1 MSLPSR
7 SRADGGII
15 TALMMIKYNVSGMR
29 FELFVCV
36 RGGGRGLKTYLC
48 RHLPGVAEEMKQK
61 KKGKKRQLNPVHHV
75 KG

>member
-1 MSLPSR
+1 
-7 SRADGGII
+7 
-15 TALMMIKYNVSGMR
+15 MMIKYNVSGMR

-61 KKGKKRQLNPVHHV
+61 KKEKKDS
-75 KG
+75 